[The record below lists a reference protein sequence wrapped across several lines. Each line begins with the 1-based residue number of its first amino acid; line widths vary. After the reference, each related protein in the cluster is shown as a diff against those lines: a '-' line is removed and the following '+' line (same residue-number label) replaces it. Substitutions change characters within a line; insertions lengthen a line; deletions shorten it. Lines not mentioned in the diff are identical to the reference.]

1 MATSLLLVF
10 FLFSVLV
17 LCSRSAARKHIVFQQ
32 QCMLY
37 IPDVVWKALVSSR
50 LLRVLM
56 GVLKFRRCS
65 RCSQPCLQTLED
77 RLHCCSKVVSTLPM
91 VENICKLVFLFFFP
105 VLLHIF
111 SSVLCEHSFTASSEG
126 PVSSLWKP
134 DFLLHRS
141 LFCTAPDNDE
151 RVYYICS
158 PSLCCQTIT

>member
-1 MATSLLLVF
+1 MQAGF
-10 FLFSVLV
+10 
-17 LCSRSAARKHIVFQQ
+17 
-32 QCMLY
+32 
-37 IPDVVWKALVSSR
+37 P
-50 LLRVLM
+50 
-56 GVLKFRRCS
+56 
-65 RCSQPCLQTLED
+65 
-77 RLHCCSKVVSTLPM
+77 
-91 VENICKLVFLFFFP
+91 FFFP